1 MKKHLKEIVKELIE
15 NLDKR
20 GFVYQGYDNSNYCE
34 LFIKKLDYIDGIVR
48 VSLMPDIIS
57 FEAVRYD
64 IDKLRGTPFVCDLKL
79 DELGY
84 FKELLDILTETRES
98 FPKEL
103 AKNQKNLDNFF
114 KFETGQ

>member
-1 MKKHLKEIVKELIE
+1 MTKHLKEKVKELIE
-15 NLDKR
+15 YLDKR
-20 GFVYQGYDNSNYCE
+20 GFVYQGSDDSPSCE

-48 VSLMPDIIS
+48 VSLMPNIIS

-79 DELGY
+79 DEIGY

-98 FPKEL
+98 FPNEL
-103 AKNQKNLDNFF
+103 AKNQKYLDIFF
-114 KFETGQ
+114 KFEIGQ